1 MFCPRNGDE
10 SGSTE
15 DRITKRLAALL
26 SVDSAELFVLQSDA
40 TTPVSELSMVPCF

>member
-40 TTPVSELSMVPCF
+40 TPVSELSMVPCF